1 LCRIFDSA
9 LNDSFFF
16 RFLQT
21 KNRMKFSPSSLPAFG
36 HGQKQV
42 GCSYSYDNSKL
53 LHLLVEFK
61 SEKSTRSIFNRE
73 KYEESCLE

>member
-1 LCRIFDSA
+1 
-9 LNDSFFF
+9 
-16 RFLQT
+16 QT
-21 KNRMKFSPSSLPAFG
+21 KNRMKFSPSSLLAFG

-61 SEKSTRSIFNRE
+61 IELLSIVLFYRFDFQ
-73 KYEESCLE
+73 KWTSLCHS

>member
-1 LCRIFDSA
+1 
-9 LNDSFFF
+9 
-16 RFLQT
+16 
-21 KNRMKFSPSSLPAFG
+21 SSLLAFG

-61 SEKSTRSIFNRE
+61 TLNWITAIRRAIELKLNGDISN
-73 KYEESCLE
+73 

>member
-1 LCRIFDSA
+1 
-9 LNDSFFF
+9 
-16 RFLQT
+16 
-21 KNRMKFSPSSLPAFG
+21 MKFSPSSLLAFG

-61 SEKSTRSIFNRE
+61 NRN
-73 KYEESCLE
+73 ESAY